1 MSNDDFKEK
10 MDRLTSIIESC
21 WDENNPEDGKT
32 FDERLQEKLS
42 SEEYNLVTD
51 DY

>member
-10 MDRLTSIIESC
+10 MDRLTLIIESC
-21 WDENNPEDGKT
+21 WDENNPDDGKS

-42 SEEYNLVTD
+42 SDEYNLVTD